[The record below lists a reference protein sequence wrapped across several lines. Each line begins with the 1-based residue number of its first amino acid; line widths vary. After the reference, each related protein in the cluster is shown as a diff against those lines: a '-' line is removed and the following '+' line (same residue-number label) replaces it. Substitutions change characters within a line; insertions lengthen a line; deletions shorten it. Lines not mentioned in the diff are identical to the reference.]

1 MKPERLAHLLV
12 FERASVT
19 ITAGGETDTT
29 WAEIARARAELIEG
43 GATEEQ
49 VEDRGAVT
57 VTALTFRA
65 RYVPGIT
72 LADRVSHSGQAFDI
86 IGLAEIGRREGLEIR
101 LRRTGP

>member
-1 MKPERLAHLLV
+1 MKPSDLTHLV
-12 FERASVT
+12 IFERSTEAIAPS
-19 ITAGGETDTT
+19 GGVDRV
-29 WAEIARARAELIEG
+29 WAEIARARAELVEG

-49 VEDRGAVT
+49 KDRGAVS

-72 LADRVSHSGQAFDI
+72 LADRVIHGGSAFDI
-86 IGLAEIGRREGLEIR
+86 IGLAEIGRREALEIR